1 MDQRNR
7 FGFRIGERK
16 NTMKILAIGAHLDDI
31 EIACGGTLAKA
42 VEAGHEVKVLIMSK
56 SGYTNK
62 EGKVQRSD
70 EVAVLEGMNALHT
83 LGIQDIEV
91 LDFPTKD
98 IPFCSD
104 VVNAIDVRMSAYNP
118 DMIFTHHPFDTHQAH
133 EGVSKATI
141 AAARRKNTV
150 FFYEPITPSGRS
162 YVAFKPH
169 LYVDIEST
177 IEKKIA
183 SLKCHVSEY
192 NKFGAEDW
200 VEGVRCR
207 CGFRGYEI
215 GKKFAESFE
224 ILRMEMNFDENTRL

>member
-1 MDQRNR
+1 MGALVREEKR
-7 FGFRIGERK
+7 EVSLL
-16 NTMKILAIGAHLDDI
+16 KILAVGAHLDDI

-42 VEAGHEVKVLIMSK
+42 VESGHEVKVLIMSK

-62 EGKVQRSD
+62 EGQLQRSD
-70 EVAVLEGMNALHT
+70 EVAVREGLNALHT
-83 LGIQDIEV
+83 LGIQDIEI
-91 LDFPTKD
+91 LDFETKD
-98 IPFCSD
+98 IPFRSD
-104 VVNAIDVRMSAYNP
+104 VVNAIDLRVSGYDP

-162 YVAFKPH
+162 YVAFKPT

-177 IEKKIA
+177 LDKKIE
-183 SLKCHVSEY
+183 SLKCHTSEY

-200 VEGVRCR
+200 IEGVRCR

-215 GKKFAESFE
+215 GRKFAEAFE
-224 ILRMEMNFDENTRL
+224 ILRLEMTFGEGTKL

>member
-1 MDQRNR
+1 
-7 FGFRIGERK
+7 
-16 NTMKILAIGAHLDDI
+16 MKIMAIGAHLDDI

-42 VEAGHEVKVLIMSK
+42 AEAGHQIKILIMSK

-70 EVAVLEGMNALHT
+70 EVAVQEGLQALHT
-83 LGIQDIEV
+83 LGLYDIEI
-91 LDFPTKD
+91 LDFSTKD
-98 IPFCSD
+98 IPFHSD
-104 VVNAIDVRMSAYNP
+104 VVNAIDLRMAAYDP
-118 DMIFTHHPFDTHQAH
+118 DVIFTHHPFDTHQAH

-162 YVAFKPH
+162 YVAFKPQM
-169 LYVDIEST
+169 YVDIEST
-177 IEKKIA
+177 LDKKIA
-183 SLKCHVSEY
+183 SLKCHASEY

-200 VEGVRCR
+200 IEGVRCR

-215 GKKFAESFE
+215 GKKFAEAFE
-224 ILRMEMNFDENTRL
+224 ILRLEATFEEGCGF

>member
-1 MDQRNR
+1 
-7 FGFRIGERK
+7 
-16 NTMKILAIGAHLDDI
+16 MKIMAIGAHLDDI

-42 VEAGHEVKVLIMSK
+42 IEAGHEVKALVMSK

-62 EGKVQRSD
+62 EGAVQRSNAL
-70 EVAVLEGMNALHT
+70 AVEEGLEALHT
-83 LGIQDIEV
+83 LGLTNIEI

-98 IPFCSD
+98 IPFHSD
-104 VVNAIDVRMSAYNP
+104 VVNAIDVSMSAFDP
-118 DMIFTHHPFDTHQAH
+118 DIIFTHHPFDTHQAH
-133 EGVSKATI
+133 EGVAKASI

-162 YVAFKPH
+162 YVPFKPS

-177 IEKKIA
+177 LDKKIA
-183 SLKCHVSEY
+183 SLKCHKSEY

-200 VEGVRCR
+200 IEGVRCR

-215 GKKFAESFE
+215 GKKYAEAFE
-224 ILRMEMNFDENTRL
+224 ILRLELRFEDSAII

>member
-1 MDQRNR
+1 MR
-7 FGFRIGERK
+7 
-16 NTMKILAIGAHLDDI
+16 ILAIGAHLDDI

-42 VEAGHEVKVLIMSK
+42 IQAGHTVKAIVMSK

-70 EVAVLEGMNALHT
+70 DTAVREGLNALRT
-83 LGIQDIEV
+83 LGIEDIEV
-91 LDFPTKD
+91 LDFETKD
-98 IPFCSD
+98 IHFRSD
-104 VVNAIDVRMSAYNP
+104 VVNALDVRMAEFKP
-118 DMIFTHHPFDTHQAH
+118 DVIFTHHPFDTHQAH

-141 AAARRKNTV
+141 AAARRLNTV

-162 YVAFKPH
+162 YVAFRPQM
-169 LYVDIEST
+169 YVDIT
-177 IEKKIA
+177 KTVDTKIN

-192 NKFGAEDW
+192 NKFGGEDW

-215 GKKFAESFE
+215 GTKFAEAFE
-224 ILRMEMNFDENTRL
+224 VLRMEMSFGASSSL

>member
-1 MDQRNR
+1 
-7 FGFRIGERK
+7 
-16 NTMKILAIGAHLDDI
+16 MKIMAIGAHLDDI

-62 EGKVQRSD
+62 EGQVQRSND
-70 EVAVLEGMNALHT
+70 VAVREGVRALNT
-83 LGIQDIEV
+83 LGIQDIEI
-91 LDFPTKD
+91 LDFDTKD
-98 IPFCSD
+98 IPFCSQ
-104 VVNAIDVRMSAYNP
+104 VVNPIDVSMSKFNP
-118 DMIFTHHPFDTHQAH
+118 DIIFTHHPFDTHQAH

-141 AAARRKNTV
+141 AAARRRNTV

-162 YVAFKPH
+162 YVAFKPTM
-169 LYVDIEST
+169 YVDIEST
-177 IEKKIA
+177 LEKKIE
-183 SLKCHVSEY
+183 SLKCHESEY

-215 GKKFAESFE
+215 GAKFAEAFE
-224 ILRMEMNFDENTRL
+224 ILRLELSFDEKQSF

>member
-1 MDQRNR
+1 
-7 FGFRIGERK
+7 
-16 NTMKILAIGAHLDDI
+16 MKIMAIGAHLDDI

-42 VEAGHEVKVLIMSK
+42 IKAGHEVRVLIMSK

-62 EGKVQRSD
+62 DGIVQRSD
-70 EVAVLEGMNALHT
+70 EQAVQEGIEALHT
-83 LGIQDIEV
+83 LGISEIEI

-98 IPFCSD
+98 IPFRSD
-104 VVNAIDVRMSAYNP
+104 VVNAIDVRMVAFNP
-118 DMIFTHHPFDTHQAH
+118 DIIFTHHPFDTHQAH
-133 EGVSKATI
+133 EGVAKASI

-162 YVAFKPH
+162 YVPFKPS

-177 IEKKIA
+177 LCMKIA
-183 SLKCHVSEY
+183 SLKCHKSEY

-200 VEGVRCR
+200 IEGVRCR

-215 GKKFAESFE
+215 GKKYAEAFEVLRIEMSFSKIAE
-224 ILRMEMNFDENTRL
+224 L